1 MNFFQKILLGVENF
15 FHSGKATAA
24 LEQAASLVSLA
35 APIVQELEVLV
46 PTSNRTV
53 QAVESAYAKYAVPVA
68 TQIQNNPTSINN
80 ALLNLASA
88 VLAKNLPPAQ
98 AGAATN
104 ILNTAV
110 QLAVTAARA

>member
-1 MNFFQKILLGVENF
+1 MFQKVIVNVENF

-24 LEQAASLVSLA
+24 LQQASALVTIAS
-35 APIVQELEVLV
+35 PIVQELELLV
-46 PTSNRTV
+46 PTNNRTV
-53 QAVESAYAKYAVPVA
+53 QAVEAAYANYAVPMA
-68 TQIQNNPTSINN
+68 AQIQNNPTSINN

-88 VLAKNLPPAQ
+88 VLARNLPPAQ

>member
-1 MNFFQKILLGVENF
+1 MNIFQKALQNVENF
-15 FHSGKATAA
+15 FRSGKATAA
-24 LEQAASLVSLA
+24 LQQAATLVSIA

-46 PTSNRTV
+46 PTNNRTV
-53 QAVESAYAKYAVPVA
+53 EAVEAAYANYAVPVA
-68 TQIQNNPTSINN
+68 AQIQNNPTSINN

-88 VLAKNLPPAQ
+88 ILAKKLPPAQ

>member
-1 MNFFQKILLGVENF
+1 MSIFQKVIQSVESF
-15 FHSGKATAA
+15 FRSGKATAA
-24 LEQAASLVSLA
+24 LEQAASLVTIA

-46 PTSNRTV
+46 PSQNRTV
-53 QAVESAYAKYAVPVA
+53 QAVEAAYSKYAVPVA
-68 TQIQNNPTSINN
+68 AQIQNNPTSINN

-88 VLAKNLPPAQ
+88 ILARNLPPAQ

-104 ILNTAV
+104 VLNTAV

>member
-1 MNFFQKILLGVENF
+1 VNIFQKVLQGVESFFQ
-15 FHSGKATAA
+15 SGKATAA
-24 LEQAASLVSLA
+24 LQQAAALVSIA

-46 PTSNRTV
+46 PTNNRTV
-53 QAVESAYAKYAVPVA
+53 QAVEAAYANYAVPMA
-68 TQIQNNPTSINN
+68 SQIASNPTSINN

-88 VLAKNLPPAQ
+88 LLAKRLPPAQ